1 MILTVNL
8 LSSTGTVSNPWRYDD
23 GYYDTT
29 TGLYKFGER
38 YYSPIE
44 MRWTQL
50 DPSGQDPGYVF
61 ASDDPANEEDLS
73 GTFNI
78 DIALP
83 LIGAGL
89 GCIAGAVIIGSFA
102 DIPGAAVGCATG
114 AYYGT
119 LGGQHVA
126 NTIDN
131 YTSFKSFLSSRF

>member
-1 MILTVNL
+1 MLMETFKILTAMILTVNL

-38 YYSPIE
+38 YYSLIE

-50 DPSGQDPGYVF
+50 YPSGQDPGYVF

-83 LIGAGL
+83 LIGAG
-89 GCIAGAVIIGSFA
+89 
-102 DIPGAAVGCATG
+102 
-114 AYYGT
+114 
-119 LGGQHVA
+119 
-126 NTIDN
+126 
-131 YTSFKSFLSSRF
+131 